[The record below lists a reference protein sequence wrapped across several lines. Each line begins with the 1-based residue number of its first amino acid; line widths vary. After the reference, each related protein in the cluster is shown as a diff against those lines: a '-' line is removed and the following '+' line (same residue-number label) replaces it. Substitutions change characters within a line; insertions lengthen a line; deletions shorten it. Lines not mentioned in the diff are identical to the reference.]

1 MQRRIVIVSMVIVR
15 VKRRRNIRDKM
26 IACYWI
32 VHASIWGRCCWAMAA
47 IIIYHKATTNNP
59 SS

>member
-1 MQRRIVIVSMVIVR
+1 MQRRIAIVSMVIVR
-15 VKRRRNIRDKM
+15 VKGRRNIRDKM

-47 IIIYHKATTNNP
+47 IIIYHKATTKNP